1 MEAILKNP
9 ALKLKLGAHRQSSA
23 ARGETDAEEPRIRLQ
38 LKGEP
43 PGSDRAAH
51 GLQAQTPQ
59 QCLLLAVL
67 SAGVAVPTCG
77 GELELAV
84 SFGGLREG
92 ASP

>member
-1 MEAILKNP
+1 MLRNP
-9 ALKLKLGAHRQSSA
+9 ELDSNFRENPQAVTEQPMGGGVQ
-23 ARGETDAEEPRIRLQ
+23 E
-38 LKGEP
+38 
-43 PGSDRAAH
+43 
-51 GLQAQTPQ
+51 LQAQTPQ